1 MYNLRRFPS
10 LFYSFL
16 PTRTWKPRHD
26 PVKLKDLRPGME
38 HVDIQVRLV
47 VLEEPREV
55 ETNYGVT
62 HVLVEGQ
69 VEDDSGGMK
78 LTVWNE
84 KIELIDGV
92 KVGDMVELKDCFIT
106 SFKGVLSINVG
117 RDSEIVSLVSTGDQ

>member
-1 MYNLRRFPS
+1 M
-10 LFYSFL
+10 
-16 PTRTWKPRHD
+16 
-26 PVKLKDLRPGME
+26 KLKDLRPGME

-69 VEDDSGGMK
+69 VEDDSRGMK

-92 KVGDMVELKDCFIT
+92 KAGDMVELKDCFIT
-106 SFKGVLSINVG
+106 SFRGVLSINVG